1 MWGDVTAGKSA
12 ELSTLHLYLFSYSS
26 SSVLTADGAFD
37 EIIKILNF
45 PNSPSL
51 SLSQRTGALKY
62 STQLNSTLNNEDYQ
76 MVLQIILKD
85 ESQNSLFARPTPSQ
99 ATCISDAMKI
109 LNKNE
114 LKILIN
120 SHSHSHVAKHK

>member
-85 ESQNSLFARPTPSQ
+85 ESQNSLFARAKPGKPP
-99 ATCISDAMKI
+99 AFLMRRKYKI
-109 LNKNE
+109 RTDYK
-114 LKILIN
+114 
-120 SHSHSHVAKHK
+120 S